1 MLKVAFVVN
10 MWYNHKN
17 WRKMTMNKLEERIL
31 RFLIE
36 KDNPGQSFAI
46 YFDDVPRE
54 YIVQAI
60 KALGEKG
67 YVIGMGTS
75 AILKQEGHYYFDT
88 QERDKYGDYYDAICL
103 IEEKIS
109 TAQQLLKS
117 TDTNKMSRFI
127 YSTFMIYSDKIAS
140 GIQDGFMTT
149 FALALSDELDD
160 YKRDLQFLIDILQK
174 LLADQKI
181 EANKAQTEMRKIE
194 ISPTFNNTNNVSNAI
209 SLSVAIE
216 NIENCHELSIDE
228 KEQLN
233 KILLE
238 IETLKK
244 KRDKKSLWEKV
255 KAAIGWIIEKGVDV
269 GIAALPYII
278 QAIQ

>member
-117 TDTNKMSRFI
+117 TDPNKMSRFI
-127 YSTFMIYSDKIAS
+127 YSTFMIYSD
-140 GIQDGFMTT
+140 
-149 FALALSDELDD
+149 
-160 YKRDLQFLIDILQK
+160 
-174 LLADQKI
+174 
-181 EANKAQTEMRKIE
+181 
-194 ISPTFNNTNNVSNAI
+194 
-209 SLSVAIE
+209 
-216 NIENCHELSIDE
+216 
-228 KEQLN
+228 
-233 KILLE
+233 
-238 IETLKK
+238 
-244 KRDKKSLWEKV
+244 
-255 KAAIGWIIEKGVDV
+255 II
-269 GIAALPYII
+269 P
-278 QAIQ
+278 